1 MWVIILTGR
10 SVLPGY
16 HFLFLNVQR
25 KEFIMP
31 SIEQKK
37 GLNKK
42 DIYLIFGALI
52 IFGFGYVVPPFGGIQ
67 PMGMRMLGLVIGLIF
82 MTCVGCNIFVSSMI
96 ALISIPIHGYK
107 TVTELLA
114 TWTGS
119 ATTFQLVFAGALCL
133 GLKETGA
140 MDVLAKKM
148 LGAKITKGRPA
159 VLLLMILIVAFIV
172 SVFMGGAPFF
182 LLFFG
187 LIDSIVEVA
196 GYDKDDKFIRY
207 ALLGVYIGQY
217 GLFLIP
223 FKGAVTATIGFFNST
238 LGTYGLTFDT
248 NIYMLF
254 QIIVFVGFDVLY
266 ILALKFI
273 FKPDLSKLA
282 HVDVTKV
289 EQFAKVPDQFDKR
302 MKIAGCS
309 AIFCILYILLTS
321 FGAKWPG
328 FKVWGALSN
337 SFIWAVP
344 LVLFS
349 VVRVDGKPV
358 WDIGKLAMNSSLWGM
373 IALVGSMT
381 LLGTICTDSAENMGI
396 RGAITSLFGPIFG
409 NMSIAMLCLVLVI
422 FTVVITQVVHG
433 QVLTMGLT
441 PIVTAVVISRMQAG
455 EAANPSIILT
465 TISMCAQ
472 VAFLFP
478 SGSVN
483 AAYLLNRKEINSKFL
498 FTSGV
503 IVLCIYMIWQYI
515 CTMAFNVLFP
525 VTL

>member
-1 MWVIILTGR
+1 
-10 SVLPGY
+10 
-16 HFLFLNVQR
+16 
-25 KEFIMP
+25 MP
-31 SIEQKK
+31 AVEQKK
-37 GLNKK
+37 GANRKN
-42 DIYLIFGALI
+42 IYLIIGALI
-52 IFGFGYVVPPFGGIQ
+52 IFFFGHICPAFGGIQ
-67 PMGMRMLGLVIGLIF
+67 PMGMKMLGVVIGLIF
-82 MTCVGCNIFVSSMI
+82 MTCVGCNIFASSMI
-96 ALISIPIHGYK
+96 ALLSIPIHGYK
-107 TVTELLA
+107 TASELLSG
-114 TWTGS
+114 WTGS
-119 ATTFQLVFAGALCL
+119 TTTFQLVFAGALCL

-148 LGAKITKGRPA
+148 LGSKITKGRPA

-187 LIDSIVEVA
+187 LIDSIVDVA
-196 GYDKDDKFIRY
+196 GYDKDDKFIQY
-207 ALLGVYIGQY
+207 ALLGVYVGQY

-223 FKGAVTATIGFFNST
+223 FKGAVTVTIGFFNSI
-238 LGTYGLTFDT
+238 LNTYGLKFDT

-254 QIIVFVGFDVLY
+254 QIVVFVGFDVLY
-266 ILALKFI
+266 VLALKFI

-282 HVDVTKV
+282 HVDVTTM
-289 EQFAKVPDQFDKR
+289 EQFANVPDKFDKR
-302 MKIAGCS
+302 MKIALGS
-309 AIFCILYILLTS
+309 VLFCIAYALITS
-321 FGAKWPG
+321 FGSKWPG
-328 FKVWGALSN
+328 FKVWGSLTVTL
-337 SFIWAVP
+337 IWAVP
-344 LVLFS
+344 LIIFS
-349 VVRVDGKPV
+349 LVKVEGKPV
-358 WDIGKLAMNSSLWGM
+358 WDMGKLCMNSSLWGM

-396 RGAITSLFGPIFG
+396 RGAITSLFEPVFG
-409 NMSIAMLCLVLVI
+409 NMSIAMLCLVLVV

-455 EAANPSIILT
+455 EVANPSIILT

-503 IVLCIYMIWQYI
+503 VVLCIFMVWQYL

-525 VTL
+525 VALP